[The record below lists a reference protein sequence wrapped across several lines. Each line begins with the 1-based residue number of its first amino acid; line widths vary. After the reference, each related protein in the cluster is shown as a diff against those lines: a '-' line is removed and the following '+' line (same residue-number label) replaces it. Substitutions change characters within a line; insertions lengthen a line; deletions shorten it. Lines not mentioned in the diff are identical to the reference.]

1 MSFQDLEQG
10 HARPGRGDPSKDRV
24 HGARDAPGA
33 SLNDFEQL
41 AEKVGLHVFRITSNI
56 KTLRQLEGRLRQAD
70 DIMQRSDSSLGKQ
83 LYVLLTETIRLTA
96 AMT

>member
-10 HARPGRGDPSKDRV
+10 RARPGRGDLSTDGVQGVR
-24 HGARDAPGA
+24 GTPGA
-33 SLNDFEQL
+33 SLNDFEHL

-83 LYVLLTETIRLTA
+83 LYALLPRPI
-96 AMT
+96 